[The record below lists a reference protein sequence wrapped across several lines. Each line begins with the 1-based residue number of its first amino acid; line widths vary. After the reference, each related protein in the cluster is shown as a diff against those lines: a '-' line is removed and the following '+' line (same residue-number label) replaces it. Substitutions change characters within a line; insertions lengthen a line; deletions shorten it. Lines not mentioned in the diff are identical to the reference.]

1 MIKILLVDD
10 EVFSRD
16 MMAKIIRRKNFEVI
30 VASTGEECINLYKEQ
45 KPQVVFLDVMLPDLD
60 GDHVH
65 SYLKEINKD
74 VIIYYITGSETVF
87 TPENAKTLGA
97 KGYLKKPVEIK
108 DLFNVLDEIKQS
120 FGDNI

>member
-16 MMAKIIRRKNFEVI
+16 MMAKIIRRKDFEVI

>member
-1 MIKILLVDD
+1 MINILLVDD

-16 MMAKIIRRKNFEVI
+16 MMAKIIKRKNFEVV

-97 KGYLKKPVEIK
+97 KGYLKKPVELK